1 MREEAR
7 EKKRKENIAESLKR
21 NCDQLTRSFAKNKK
35 PKKQQNIRKI
45 RANFR
50 EEIQGQE
57 FLQPLFRNS
66 CESRLIAEVQRF
78 LNNPRTQ
85 FEGGNA
91 DHHMTDYINN
101 STENQRVARKKFTAP
116 DKI

>member
-1 MREEAR
+1 
-7 EKKRKENIAESLKR
+7 
-21 NCDQLTRSFAKNKK
+21 
-35 PKKQQNIRKI
+35 
-45 RANFR
+45 
-50 EEIQGQE
+50 
-57 FLQPLFRNS
+57 
-66 CESRLIAEVQRF
+66 LIAEVQRF